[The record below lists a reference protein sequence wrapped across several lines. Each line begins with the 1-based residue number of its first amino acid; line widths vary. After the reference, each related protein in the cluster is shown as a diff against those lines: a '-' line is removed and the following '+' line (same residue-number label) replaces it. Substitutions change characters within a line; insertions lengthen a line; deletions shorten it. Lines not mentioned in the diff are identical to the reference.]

1 MAGPGKKT
9 ATAAGATAD
18 QPGTRGATGAT
29 AAIGA
34 SGTDDGFAGAGEVGD
49 GIPPADGME
58 GWKADILLVDD
69 EASNLFAL
77 KALLEP
83 LGQNL
88 LTAQSGPEALK
99 LVLNHNPAVIVLDV
113 RMPGMD
119 GFETAQIIRGRER
132 SRHIPIIFLT
142 GVSRETEAAFR
153 GYEVGAVDYL
163 MKPVVPQV
171 LRSKVSVFVDL
182 HRKNA
187 ALAREIVERKAAEE
201 RLKASEAQLRALT
214 ARQISVREEERSRIA
229 REIHDELGQILTGLK
244 MDVMWLIRHF
254 APEHRPLLEKT
265 DTMRELLDS
274 TMQLVR
280 RISTGMRPEILD
292 DMGLVAAIGW
302 QAREFQKRMG
312 IRCRVELPDEQTE
325 IDGAISTAVFRIFQ
339 ELLTNI
345 SRHAAASSVTVQLD
359 VSDELLTLK
368 VVDDGVG
375 IAAGAMQA
383 RESLGLQGMQ
393 ERAHVFGGEIRIHGL
408 PNRGTTVSLRI
419 PLRPA
424 RGSAAGDDDTAQK
437 TEHDPKKAPN
447 TENVGASTK
456 RRQAK
461 TPSRRRR

>member
-1 MAGPGKKT
+1 MAGSGKKM
-9 ATAAGATAD
+9 AIAAGAGAGE
-18 QPGTRGATGAT
+18 PGARGATGT
-29 AAIGA
+29 GAAVMGA
-34 SGTDDGFAGAGEVGD
+34 AEKADASRTDDGFAAASE
-49 GIPPADGME
+49 IPADGME

-69 EASNLFAL
+69 EATNLFAL
-77 KALLEP
+77 KSLLEP

-88 LTAQSGPEALK
+88 LTAQSGEEALK

-142 GVSRETEAAFR
+142 GVSMETDAAFR

-187 ALAREIVERKAAEE
+187 ALANEILERKAAEE
-201 RLKASEAQLRALT
+201 RLRTSQAQLRALT
-214 ARQISVREEERSRIA
+214 ARQFTVREEERSRIA

-244 MDVMWLIRHF
+244 MDVMWLVRHL
-254 APEHRPLLEKT
+254 APDQKQLLEKT
-265 DTMRELLDS
+265 DTMRTLLDS

-345 SRHAAASSVTVQLD
+345 SRHAAASSVTVQLS
-359 VSDELLTLK
+359 VSRDLLTLK
-368 VVDDGVG
+368 VVDDGIG
-375 IAAGAMQA
+375 IAVGAMQE

-393 ERAHVFGGEIRIHGL
+393 ERAHVFGGEISIHGA

-419 PLRPA
+419 PLQPA
-424 RGSAAGDDDTAQK
+424 RDA
-437 TEHDPKKAPN
+437 EPDPENAITTKLVQDGRKRKK
-447 TENVGASTK
+447 
-456 RRQAK
+456 RIRH
-461 TPSRRRR
+461 